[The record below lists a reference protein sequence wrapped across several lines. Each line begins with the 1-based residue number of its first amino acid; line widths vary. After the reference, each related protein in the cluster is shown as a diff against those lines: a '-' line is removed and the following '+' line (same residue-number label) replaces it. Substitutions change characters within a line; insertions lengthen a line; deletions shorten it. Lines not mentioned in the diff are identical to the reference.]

1 VAKKERSEGARIIAL
16 LPAGFLFLVLL
27 PYLLLVVSPSLD
39 ARLGLDRLDP
49 SPASLIIGGF
59 LLVVGLVFALWSIY
73 TQFTLG
79 RGTPLPVIRPEGFL
93 LLVPSG
99 TAATHDAWTILAYL
113 GLSIAAA
120 TFVGILI
127 VVALAAFCSS
137 TSSEWKRTNWLRDS
151 ARSISAYRRE
161 VHSSFPEY
169 AEGFDSCPACC
180 AG

>member
-1 VAKKERSEGARIIAL
+1 MSRYSKWAKKERSEGARIIAL

-79 RGTPLPVIRPEGFL
+79 RGTPLPVIPTRRL
-93 LLVPSG
+93 LTTGPFRYCRNPMTLG
-99 TAATHDAWTILAYL
+99 TILAYL

-127 VVALAAFCSS
+127 VVALASLLLVYLNRMEDDELAERFG
-137 TSSEWKRTNWLRDS
+137 EEYL
-151 ARSISAYRRE
+151 AYRRE
-161 VHSSFPEY
+161 VPFIIPRIRR
-169 AEGFDSCPACC
+169 G
-180 AG
+180 G

>member
-1 VAKKERSEGARIIAL
+1 MSRYSKWAKKERSEGARIIAL

-79 RGTPLPVIRPEGFL
+79 RGTPLPVIPTRRL
-93 LLVPSG
+93 LTTGPFRYCRNPMTLG
-99 TAATHDAWTILAYL
+99 TILAYL

-120 TFVGILI
+120 TFVAILI
-127 VVALAAFCSS
+127 VVALAGLLLVYL
-137 TSSEWKRTNWLRDS
+137 KRMEENELAERFGEEYL
-151 ARSISAYRRE
+151 AYRRE
-161 VHSSFPEY
+161 VPFIIPRIRR
-169 AEGFDSCPACC
+169 G
-180 AG
+180 G

>member
-1 VAKKERSEGARIIAL
+1 MSRYSKWAKKERSEGARIIAL

-79 RGTPLPVIRPEGFL
+79 RGTPLPVIPTRRL
-93 LLVPSG
+93 LTTGPFRYCRNPMTLG
-99 TAATHDAWTILAYL
+99 TILAYL

-127 VVALAAFCSS
+127 VVALAGLLLVYL
-137 TSSEWKRTNWLRDS
+137 KRMEENELAERFGEEYL
-151 ARSISAYRRE
+151 AYRRE
-161 VHSSFPEY
+161 VPFIIPRIRR
-169 AEGFDSCPACC
+169 GV
-180 AG
+180 